1 MPYPTFWFSN
11 SGLNC
16 SDIIR
21 KLCFC
26 CYYKPLPSI
35 DHISTEFE
43 WDIDEGVS
51 YQVKNVQT
59 NTMSFSCY

>member
-16 SDIIR
+16 NDIIR

-51 YQVKNVQT
+51 YQVENVQT
-59 NTMSFSCY
+59 NSMSFSCY